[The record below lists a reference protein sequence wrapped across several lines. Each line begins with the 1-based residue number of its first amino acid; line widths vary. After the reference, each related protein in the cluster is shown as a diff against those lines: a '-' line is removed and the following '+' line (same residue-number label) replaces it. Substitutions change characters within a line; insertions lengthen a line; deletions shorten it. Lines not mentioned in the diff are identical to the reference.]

1 MAKCKSCN
9 ERKGDRLCP
18 GLNASI
24 CSLCCGTKREK
35 EILCDGACEYLKK
48 GKNYQL
54 GREIEQ
60 KITSD
65 LQAETSDVFEMDE
78 VAAFVM
84 ALEKFLVDQFYDDE
98 EANDDHIY
106 EALTKIY
113 AFQKGIL
120 PGLEGENKSEES
132 IFKKFNEVIKRFSN
146 LSEELKSRAILR
158 MIKSVRSS
166 SSSILGNRN
175 YLEMIYSQHT
185 GKGKWAD
192 LFQKLEPPGEK

>member
-1 MAKCKSCN
+1 MAKCASCG
-9 ERKGDRLCP
+9 EKKGNRLCP
-18 GLNASI
+18 GMNVNI

-35 EILCDGACEYLKK
+35 EILCDGACEYLER
-48 GKNYQL
+48 GKDYQL
-54 GREIEQ
+54 GREIEK
-60 KITSD
+60 KIISD

-84 ALEKFLVDQFYDDE
+84 TLERFFVGQLYEGE
-98 EANDDHIY
+98 EVSDNHVY

-120 PGLEGENKSEES
+120 RGLEGENKSEES
-132 IFKKFNEVIKRFSN
+132 IFKKFSDVAKRFSN
-146 LSEELKSRAILR
+146 LSEELKARAILR

-166 SSSILGNRN
+166 SSNIVENRN

-185 GKGKWAD
+185 GKGKWAAF
-192 LFQKLEPPGEK
+192 FQKLESAR

>member
-1 MAKCKSCN
+1 MAKCRSCN
-9 ERKGDRLCP
+9 ERKGDRLCL

-48 GKNYQL
+48 GKDYQL
-54 GREIEQ
+54 GREIEK

-65 LQAETSDVFEMDE
+65 LHAETSDVFEMVE

-84 ALEKFLVDQFYDDE
+84 ALERFFVDQFYDDK
-98 EANDDHIY
+98 EASDNHIY

-113 AFQKGIL
+113 AFQKRIL
-120 PGLEGENKSEES
+120 PGLEGENKAEKS
-132 IFKKFNEVIKRFSN
+132 IFKKFNEVTKRFSN
-146 LSEELKSRAILR
+146 LSDELKARAVLR

-166 SSSILGNRN
+166 SSNILGNRN

-185 GKGKWAD
+185 GKGKWAG
-192 LFQKLEPPGEK
+192 LFQKLESTG

>member
-1 MAKCKSCN
+1 MAKCASCG
-9 ERKGDRLCP
+9 ERRGNRFCQ

-35 EILCDGACEYLKK
+35 EILCEGACEYLKK
-48 GKNYQL
+48 GKDYQL
-54 GREIEQ
+54 GREIEK

-84 ALEKFLVDQFYDDE
+84 ALEKFFVDQFYDDE
-98 EANDDHIY
+98 EASDNHIY

-132 IFKKFNEVIKRFSN
+132 IFKKFKEVVKRFSN

-158 MIKSVRSS
+158 IIKSVRSS
-166 SSSILGNRN
+166 SRGILGNRN

-185 GKGKWAD
+185 GKGKWAA
-192 LFQKLEPPGEK
+192 LFRKLESTG

>member
-1 MAKCKSCN
+1 MAKCATCG
-9 ERKGDRLCP
+9 ERKGSRLCP

-48 GKNYQL
+48 GRDYQL
-54 GREIEQ
+54 GREIDK
-60 KITSD
+60 KISSD
-65 LQAETSDVFEMDE
+65 LQAETADVFEVDE

-84 ALEKFLVDQFYDDE
+84 ALERFFVDQFYDGK
-98 EANDDHIY
+98 EASDNHIY

-113 AFQKGIL
+113 AFEKGIL
-120 PGLEGENKSEES
+120 PALEGENKSDKS
-132 IFKKFNEVIKRFSN
+132 IFKKFNELTKRFSN
-146 LSEELKSRAILR
+146 LSGELKAKAILR

-185 GKGKWAD
+185 GKGKWAA
-192 LFQKLEPPGEK
+192 LFQKLESTG

>member
-9 ERKGDRLCP
+9 ERKGDRFCP
-18 GLNASI
+18 RLNASI
-24 CSLCCGTKREK
+24 CSLCCRTKREK
-35 EILCDGACEYLKK
+35 EILCDGGCEYRKK

-54 GREIEQ
+54 GREIEK

-192 LFQKLEPPGEK
+192 LFQKLESPDEK